1 MGNMGKS
8 LALMLMLMMAIS
20 SLTMLMVKP
29 VNAESIPKPSVPQFT
44 IKYVDD
50 SYDVPSKTNSTINPY
65 TGKTETTII
74 PGYHVS
80 NFTVHV
86 IIKNQPFNTVT
97 VDGNQ
102 VNLFFAV
109 RYKGHFGTDW
119 IEQYPDTQ
127 HMDTYGYDYLPV
139 LQSSS
144 GETLI
149 ICPGNYPNDAQVDF
163 QVMALQGYFS
173 KYYTHVPLLVYTW
186 VFTGQKSDWS
196 NTQTITIPSASA
208 APSPTP
214 TIPEYPFLLTVIF
227 AMAIILLGS
236 VLVRI
241 RQFNGNRKQVF
252 SMLALTSKTLLLNP
266 SIFS

>member
-1 MGNMGKS
+1 MDNKDRS
-8 LALMLMLMMAIS
+8 LAVVVAILVAVT
-20 SLTMLMVKP
+20 SLTMLRP
-29 VNAESIPKPSVPQFT
+29 ANAQTIPKPSVPQFT

-50 SYDVPSKTNSTINPY
+50 SYDVPSTTNSTINPY

-86 IIKNQPFNTVT
+86 TIKNQPFNAVT

-109 RYKGHFGTDW
+109 RYKGHFGTEW

-144 GETLI
+144 GETLM

-196 NTQTITIPSASA
+196 NTQTITVPMNSSSVS
-208 APSPTP
+208 PSPTP
-214 TIPEYPFLLTVIF
+214 TIPEYPILATVAF

-241 RQFNGNRKQVF
+241 KQLHGYRK
-252 SMLALTSKTLLLNP
+252 
-266 SIFS
+266 